1 MLLDTF
7 PALLAAAIAASRAKL
22 CIDPAI
28 CIHSLWRGEC
38 QITISVLFADN
49 GQQTWQQM

>member
-7 PALLAAAIAASRAKL
+7 PALLAAALAASRAKL

-28 CIHSLWRGEC
+28 CVHSLWYGD
-38 QITISVLFADN
+38 QQMTISVLFADHRR
-49 GQQTWQQM
+49 QTWQQM